1 MTIVALTIAGSDP
14 SGGAGIQAD
23 LRTFAALGVVGVS
36 AITAL
41 TVQNSLGVQSVHPVP
56 ADVLAAQID
65 AVLSDTKV
73 QAVKIGML
81 GGAAQVRAVAAA
93 LRKYSPPNVVLDPV
107 LASTGGVPLLDDE
120 GRKALLTELM
130 PLCDLITPNLSE
142 AEALTGLTVHDLK
155 TAQAAGEQ
163 LIQAGAKAV
172 LIKGGHLLGKPD
184 DFLILPR
191 GHEISPT
198 GLFLLQ
204 GRRIETPHTH
214 GTGCVLSSAT
224 AAYLANG
231 LRLERAIINA
241 KMLLK
246 FALSSPVV
254 IGLGRGYPDTVEA
267 IQVKQKSSNH
277 QERLALLRG
286 VYIVT
291 DAKLYPG
298 RTHQIILRKA
308 IDGGGTAVQL
318 RDKDLSTHELV
329 AVAIQSKAIADSW
342 NPSRKALLLINDR
355 TDVALASVAD
365 GVHLGPDDMHPF
377 HARRLLGPDKLVGV
391 SVATLEE
398 AKAAA
403 SYASYFGVGA
413 IFGSKTKLDA
423 GEPIGVGRIRE
434 IKAAFPS
441 IPIVAIGGINADNIA
456 EVAAAGADA
465 AAVVSAVVGAPDME
479 AATREL
485 VARFEAEKAHV
496 NGIQSDHSWSGLNQ
510 P

>member
-56 ADVLAAQID
+56 ADVLAAQMEAI
-65 AVLSDTKV
+65 LSDTKV

-191 GHEISPT
+191 GHEISPM
-198 GLFLLQ
+198 GWYLLR

-214 GTGCVLSSAT
+214 GTGCFLSSAT
-224 AAYLANG
+224 AAYLAKG
-231 LRLERAIINA
+231 LRLEQAIVRA

-254 IGLGRGYPDTVEA
+254 IGQGRGHPDVVAAA
-267 IQVKQKSSNH
+267 IALENNRHTHEQKR
-277 QERLALLRG
+277 ERLQGLYVLTDPDLRPDRSAEETVQATLAG
-286 VYIVT
+286 GARVIQIREKRLVT
-291 DAKLYPG
+291 PQLAATVRQLA
-298 RTHQIILRKA
+298 HQC
-308 IDGGGTAVQL
+308 
-318 RDKDLSTHELV
+318 S
-329 AVAIQSKAIADSW
+329 IA
-342 NPSRKALLLINDR
+342 RGLLIVNDR
-355 TDVALASVAD
+355 VDVALAANAD
-365 GVHLGPDDMHPF
+365 GVHLGPDDMKPED
-377 HARRLLGPDKLVGV
+377 ARRLLGPDKLVGV
-391 SVATLEE
+391 SVATVEE

-403 SYASYFGVGA
+403 PFASYFGVGA

-434 IKAAFPS
+434 IKAAFPG
-441 IPIVAIGGINADNIA
+441 IPIVAIGGITVNNIA